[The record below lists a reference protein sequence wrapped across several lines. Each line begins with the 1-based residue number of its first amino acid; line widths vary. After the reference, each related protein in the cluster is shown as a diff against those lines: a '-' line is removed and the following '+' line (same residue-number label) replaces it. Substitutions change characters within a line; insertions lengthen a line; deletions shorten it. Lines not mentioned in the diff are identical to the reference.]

1 MARID
6 KATIVVRGIAGTAL
20 TGLKGVYF
28 GAGGSVLPAGT
39 AAGSEAD
46 GVVCIPGTIAA
57 GRPVGVIMR
66 GEIVEFGGSAG
77 SVYYSGVGGTLS
89 GTPTN
94 ATRVGKTVEG
104 DRLVIKM

>member
-1 MARID
+1 MSRID
-6 KATIVVRGIAGTAL
+6 KAHVVVRGIAGTAL
-20 TGLKGVYF
+20 TGFKGVYF
-28 GAGGSVLPAGT
+28 ATGGSVLPSGT

-77 SVYYSGVGGTLS
+77 TDYYAGVAGAIGTAAANS
-89 GTPTN
+89 TK
-94 ATRVGKTVEG
+94 VGVTVEG